1 VAKHLRVGLYVMVWI
16 SVLICASGARA
27 AGNSLALSALPV
39 APTDGTPITLTATA
53 SEANPGH
60 TYEVFIH

>member
-1 VAKHLRVGLYVMVWI
+1 VDQRADLRQRSAGGRQFAGTERV
-16 SVLICASGARA
+16 ASG
-27 AGNSLALSALPV
+27 

>member
-1 VAKHLRVGLYVMVWI
+1 MVWI